1 MTTSLQKSIWNLS
14 MILAP
19 LLIVISQFFWVNGV
33 LTTTAGVL
41 QVFAYFFWIFAF
53 QGMFQLLQESMPRYA
68 VVGFFVAVL
77 SCIGGNNFGVD
88 GIYGDLMGVT
98 TQVQMD
104 EMHNKIGG
112 AAVAYL
118 FLPGLLFPL
127 SLLVLGI
134 NLIRTQSV
142 TFGIGLLLCIAAIG
156 FPLSRVPRIDW
167 IAHLDNFL
175 LLISHVLVG
184 LRVTQPKLI
193 RKTA

>member
-1 MTTSLQKSIWNLS
+1 MTNTLQKNIGIVSL
-14 MILAP
+14 ILAP
-19 LLIVISQFFWVNGV
+19 LFIVISQFFWNNGV
-33 LTTTAGVL
+33 LTITAGVL

-53 QGMFQLLQESMPRYA
+53 QGMFQLVQESMPRYA
-68 VVGFFVAVL
+68 VIVFFIAVL

-98 TQVQMD
+98 NQAQMD
-104 EMHNKIGG
+104 EMHSKLGG

-127 SLLVLGI
+127 SLLILGI

-142 TFGIGLLLCIAAIG
+142 TLGIGLLLCIAAVG

-184 LRVTQPKLI
+184 LRVAQTK
-193 RKTA
+193 

>member
-1 MTTSLQKSIWNLS
+1 MTTSLQKNIWNLS

-33 LTTTAGVL
+33 LTITAGVL

-53 QGMFQLLQESMPRYA
+53 QGMFQLLNESMPRYA
-68 VVGFFVAVL
+68 VIGFFVAVL

-88 GIYGDLMGVT
+88 GIYGDIMGVT
-98 TQVQMD
+98 NQAQMD

-134 NLIRTQSV
+134 NLIRTKSV
-142 TFGIGLLLCIAAIG
+142 TFGIGLLLCIAAVG

-175 LLISHVLVG
+175 LLISHVLVA
-184 LRVTQPKLI
+184 LQITQ
-193 RKTA
+193 RK

>member
-33 LTTTAGVL
+33 LTITAGVL

-98 TQVQMD
+98 TQAQMD